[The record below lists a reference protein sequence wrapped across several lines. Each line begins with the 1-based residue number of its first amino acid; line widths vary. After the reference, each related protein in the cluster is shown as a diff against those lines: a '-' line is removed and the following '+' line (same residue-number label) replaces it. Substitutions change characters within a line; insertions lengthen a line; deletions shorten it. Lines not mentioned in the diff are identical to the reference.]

1 MNIFLINFPHADEKK
16 ARTILVNHGRTVS
29 ALNLVTLAEDI
40 EIDYTISVIF
50 VYSAHPG
57 IESSSIHQLLVYRFP
72 MSTICI
78 ISPSRSPEDVRTVYN
93 DQYSLYIFWTNDL
106 KDFTEA
112 VALLDNSGK
121 FSNNIHEGN
130 KYNLRMVSLPLE
142 RQLETDRILTSI
154 TDTSSNLA
162 SSYYPLLLRQRD
174 LNSGNFAVCVIRL
187 HLPLH
192 IYVSPNYTN
201 SHNIL
206 INQLK
211 LHMISIEGITSPPF
225 EIRKIIKD
233 NQIICLF
240 CSKEESM
247 SVLENE
253 VKRYLNDV
261 NKYSQNYMNIS
272 ILCGYSHP
280 YSKISDTNDYYQKI
294 VTNLDQGYY
303 PGSQPVCMLDEI
315 KVYKSFD
322 KNIDDFIQKNLSI
335 AIFNHDSDLL
345 LRTLAEACD
354 RFMEQTVML
363 SVAKA
368 ILVHA
373 FIRFSQETD
382 YYMIVNHE
390 FVERRMYDIMSNIIT
405 FPLLKKFFSL
415 IGEISSQAKKGY
427 ETGDVNRLNLA
438 MQYIQKYYSRKISL
452 ESISKYLAL
461 NPNYFCGWF
470 KSNTGENF
478 GDMVI
483 RNRVDTAKNLLLNS
497 DKKISDIAEEVGYE
511 EIVSFNR
518 VFKKR
523 VNMTPTQYRKSNL
536 KISVE

>member
-1 MNIFLINFPHADEKK
+1 VNIYLINFPDADESK
-16 ARTILVNHGRTVS
+16 ARDILADYGHTVS
-29 ALNLVTLAEDI
+29 TLKLVTLAEDI
-40 EIDYTISVIF
+40 EIDYSLSVIF
-50 VYSAHPG
+50 VYSEHPG

-78 ISPSRSPEDVRTVYN
+78 ISTSRSPEDVRAVYT

-112 VALLDNSGK
+112 VALLDSSGK

-187 HLPLH
+187 HLPLY
-192 IYVSPNYTN
+192 IYISPDYKN

-225 EIRKIIKD
+225 EVRKIIKD

-253 VKRYLNDV
+253 VKEYLNNV
-261 NKYSQNYMNIS
+261 NKYSQSYMDIS
-272 ILCGYSHP
+272 ILCGYNHP

-303 PGSQPVCMLDEI
+303 PGSQSVYMLDEV

-354 RFMEQTVML
+354 RFMDQMVML

-382 YYMIVNHE
+382 YYMIIDHE

-405 FPLLKKFFSL
+405 FPLLKKLFSL
-415 IGEISSQAKKGY
+415 IGEISSHARKAY

-483 RNRVDTAKNLLLNS
+483 RNRIDTAKNLLVNS
-497 DKKISDIAEEVGYE
+497 DKKISDIAEEVGYD

-523 VNMTPTQYRKSNL
+523 VNMTPTQYRKSKL
-536 KISVE
+536 KISDE